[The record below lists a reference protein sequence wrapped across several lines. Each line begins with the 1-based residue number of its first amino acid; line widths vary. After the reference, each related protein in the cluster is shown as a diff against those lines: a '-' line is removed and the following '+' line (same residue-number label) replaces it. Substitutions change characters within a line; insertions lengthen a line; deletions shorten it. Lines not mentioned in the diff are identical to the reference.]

1 MERLVLTCLAKV
13 IKSKYLPNIVSGCD
27 EIENKLKIQE
37 GKPEVDWQILKLSC
51 YGPAEGG
58 NLVDLE
64 KEALIQA
71 LKKYGSVR

>member
-1 MERLVLTCLAKV
+1 M
-13 IKSKYLPNIVSGCD
+13 
-27 EIENKLKIQE
+27 
-37 GKPEVDWQILKLSC
+37 QILKLSC

-71 LKKYGSVR
+71 LKKYGSVRKVGKAIGVTHTMVLKKMKEFGVTLNAIR